1 MQGKWG
7 APICRIGWLE
17 HARRKA
23 TIMGG
28 RPSGGLEMRKL
39 ILTTAIIL
47 AGLSASYAR
56 GMHSTGTGAL

>member
-28 RPSGGLEMRKL
+28 RPSGGLEMQKL
-39 ILTTAIIL
+39 TLTTE
-47 AGLSASYAR
+47 LSWPASLPVTRAACIAPAR
-56 GMHSTGTGAL
+56 AL